1 MTSSVICV
9 FLFEVMDKEW
19 PLLWVLVVFLGI
31 GFFGMLVCR
40 KRPLLWFVIV
50 PVLVLFAVGH
60 VSELNDPFVGPAI
73 VREAGRSYVVL
84 SYLSIC
90 AGVVLPSL
98 GVYLWRRQ
106 RKQRIDV

>member
-1 MTSSVICV
+1 MTSGAICL

-19 PLLWVLVVFLGI
+19 PLLWVLVVFFGI
-31 GFFGMLVCR
+31 GFFGMLLCR
-40 KRPLLWFVIV
+40 RWPLLWFAIV
-50 PVLVLFAVGH
+50 PVLVLVAIGQ
-60 VSELNDPFVGPAI
+60 VSELIDPFVGPEI

-98 GVYLWRRQ
+98 GVYLWRYQ
-106 RKQRIDV
+106 RKQRIDI